1 MRQIL
6 PFPSRDLSVTDFK
19 GSYLV
24 IFLFSSDFENTEDLQ
39 DLNKNVKKLKKHCEL
54 LGCSTDSTML
64 HSQWLKSFPGDFQIP
79 LISDK
84 NGVLGKKFD
93 LFDEDEGVNIKS
105 FLLIDDK

>member
-1 MRQIL
+1 M
-6 PFPSRDLSVTDFK
+6 TDFK